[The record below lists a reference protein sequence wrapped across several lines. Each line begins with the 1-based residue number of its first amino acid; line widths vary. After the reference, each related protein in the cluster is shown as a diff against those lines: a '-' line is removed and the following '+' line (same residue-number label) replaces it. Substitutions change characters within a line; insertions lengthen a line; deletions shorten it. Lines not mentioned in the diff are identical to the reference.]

1 MYQIK
6 LTGKAKKELKDIRK
20 IYEGAINFAL
30 EEIKDNPFIGKKLTR
45 DLTGKFS
52 FKVGIYRII
61 YNINKKDKIVNILTA
76 GHRATIY
83 E

>member
-61 YNINKKDKIVNILTA
+61 YNIVYRYDIFGL
-76 GHRATIY
+76 
-83 E
+83 